1 MCDAVALTGSTCAD
15 IVSSSEHERSDD
27 DSAAH
32 VNGSVTGYR
41 SPAPVVSSLKRV
53 HAKRDMPAAQGVR
66 SHLAPIRQASISVPT
81 RWALL
86 LCLRSAVV
94 VKVLQIMDTKA
105 AGRNRRREN
114 TARLVRDDSQMRYLR
129 CARTSCALCQKAPKW
144 APSRSPSNCTLRSR
158 AATRPV
164 RQAWGDA

>member
-94 VKVLQIMDTKA
+94 VKVLQIMDTKLDEVLE
-105 AGRNRRREN
+105 NRTR
-114 TARLVRDDSQMRYLR
+114 S
-129 CARTSCALCQKAPKW
+129 S
-144 APSRSPSNCTLRSR
+144 SRVHVAYPLQRHVGGSNRSSGKR
-158 AATRPV
+158 ATWEGPACS
-164 RQAWGDA
+164 